1 MPELPDLQ
9 VFSKNLRKILKGRKI
24 EKAKLIKPHN
34 CNVSEMVL
42 NRRLKQAT
50 IKDVERVGK
59 ELHFIM
65 DNDNTLTIHLMLN
78 GKLYFREA
86 DKKEKPEEDI
96 PKHSLFEW
104 YFQDGSNL
112 ILTDYG
118 GLARTTLNP
127 EETETPDALSN
138 ELTDELLIE
147 KLAKRK
153 TNIKKLLL
161 DQHFIK
167 GIGNAY
173 ADEILWEAKISPAS
187 IANKIPAEEIKVLN
201 KAIKE
206 VLEEAERQ
214 ILASNPS
221 IINGEIRDFL
231 KIHNSKKE
239 TSPTGKA
246 ILVDTKGRKT
256 YYTEEQILYT

>member
-9 VFSKNLRKILKGRKI
+9 VFSKNLKKILKGKKI

-34 CNVSEMVL
+34 CNVSETVL
-42 NRRLKQAT
+42 NRTLKQAT
-50 IKDVERVGK
+50 IKDVERAGK
-59 ELHFIM
+59 ELHFII
-65 DNDNTLTIHLMLN
+65 DNKNILAIHLMLN

-86 DKKEKPEEDI
+86 ERKNKSEEET
-96 PKHSLFEW
+96 PKYSLFEW
-104 YFQDGSNL
+104 YFEDGSNL
-112 ILTDYG
+112 ILADYG
-118 GLARTTLNP
+118 GLAKTTLNP
-127 EETETPDALSN
+127 EGTETPDALSN
-138 ELTDELLIE
+138 KLTDELLIE
-147 KLAKRK
+147 KLATRK

-161 DQHFIK
+161 DQHFIR

-187 IANKIPAEEIKVLN
+187 IANKIPPKEIKALN

-206 VLEEAERQ
+206 VLKDAERK
-214 ILASNPS
+214 ISASNPS

-239 TSPTGKA
+239 TSPTGKT
-246 ILVDTKGRKT
+246 ILVNTKGRKT